1 MFSSR
6 RTQLSCLR
14 LNSPAKQPQHTHQIV
29 ARRQQQKRHL
39 RARLAK
45 EFALA
50 LIARALYP
58 TKYFLDP
65 LAQLLARAKAFAF
78 CRVGMNCALAAL
90 VILRRVR
97 TNVHR
102 F

>member
-6 RTQLSCLR
+6 WTQLSCLR
-14 LNSPAKQPQHTHQIV
+14 LNSPAKQPHHTHQIV
-29 ARRQQQKRHL
+29 ARRRQHKRHF
-39 RARLAK
+39 RARLGK

-50 LIARALYP
+50 LIARALHP
-58 TKYFLDP
+58 TEYFLNP
-65 LAQLLARAKAFAF
+65 LAQLLARAKAFTF

-90 VILRRVR
+90 VIVRRVR
-97 TNVHR
+97 TNFHR